1 MTKNQGVPMIES
13 ELLIGMALLQWT
25 PRQLSDYA
33 VALGHPVTV
42 SAIEDGMGMPWSR
55 FCLAG
60 DTWASTNVQE
70 ALASLGL
77 GFAHEVFGVTRRF
90 DVRLESGEA
99 CVSGLEFIGALLKN
113 LTNYQVTV
121 AVQEPGDAR
130 LGRRSIAL
138 VITTSFGTKLLYDES
153 AIKETDA
160 EDILALLYATT
171 LTRLFV
177 VTECIANG
185 HYQRPEE
192 AIERVLA
199 APALPATGI
208 SRARTQQLLSG
219 GDS

>member
-1 MTKNQGVPMIES
+1 MTKNQGVSMIES

-33 VALGHPVTV
+33 SALGHPVPV

-60 DTWASTNVQE
+60 DTLASTNIQE

-90 DVRLESGEA
+90 DVRLEPGEA
-99 CVSGLEFIGALLKN
+99 CASGLEFIGALLQN

-121 AVQEPGDAR
+121 AVQEPQDSR

-138 VITTSFGTKLLYDES
+138 VIIPSYGAKLLYDEP
-153 AIKETDA
+153 AIKETDP
-160 EDILALLYATT
+160 EDILSLLYASS
-171 LTRLFV
+171 LTRLSV
-177 VTECIANG
+177 LTECIENV
-185 HYQRPEE
+185 HYQRPED
-192 AIERVLA
+192 AIERVLD

-208 SRARTQQLLSG
+208 SRARTQQLLAG
-219 GDS
+219 EDF

>member
-1 MTKNQGVPMIES
+1 MIES

-33 VALGHPVTV
+33 SALGYPVSL

-55 FCLAG
+55 FCLSA
-60 DTWASTNVQE
+60 DSLAATNVQE

-77 GFAHEVFGVTRRF
+77 GFAHEVFGVTRKF
-90 DVRLESGEA
+90 DVRLEPGES
-99 CVSGLEFIGALLKN
+99 CVSGSQFIGALLQN
-113 LTNYQVTV
+113 FATYQVT
-121 AVQEPGDAR
+121 ATVQEPVDGG

-138 VITTSFGTKLLYDES
+138 VITTSFGTKLLYDEA

-160 EDILALLYATT
+160 EDILALLYATC
-171 LTRLFV
+171 LTRLAV
-177 VTECIANG
+177 VTECIENV
-185 HYQRPEE
+185 HCLRPED

-219 GDS
+219 ENS